1 MSADYSLGPR
11 RRVKKRSDFLRIQSV
26 GKKLR
31 STHFLITFIRL
42 IPEDKAPRPESRLG
56 VTITTKVDKRAAA
69 RNRLRRRIREIFRKH
84 RERLR
89 FEIDLVVIALTGAA
103 DLSFAEIEQELLDLY
118 QKAKIISA

>member
-1 MSADYSLGPR
+1 M
-11 RRVKKRSDFLRIQSV
+11 RIQSV

-31 STHFLITFIRL
+31 SAHFLITFIR
-42 IPEDKAPRPESRLG
+42 INPEDSAPQSKSTLGMESRLG

-69 RNRLRRRIREIFRKH
+69 RNRLRRRIREIFRKN
-84 RERLR
+84 RERLK

-103 DLSFAEIEQELLDLY
+103 DLSFSEVEQEILGLC